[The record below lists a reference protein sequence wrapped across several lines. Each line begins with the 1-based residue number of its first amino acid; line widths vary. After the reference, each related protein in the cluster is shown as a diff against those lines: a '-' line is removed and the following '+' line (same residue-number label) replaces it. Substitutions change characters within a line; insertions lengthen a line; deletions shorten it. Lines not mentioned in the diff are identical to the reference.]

1 MDALAAKPFCM
12 KKYTHVSA
20 EERFVI
26 EKLLGT
32 QMRIRGIAEVLGR
45 SPNTISREVERN
57 SVYGVYTA
65 QKADHKAYATRW
77 WTKRDC
83 LKEALHA
90 ILTSFLTEILK
101 HNRPHSKLRG

>member
-12 KKYTHVSA
+12 KKYTHMSA

-32 QMRIRGIAEVLGR
+32 QMGIRDIAEVLGR
-45 SPNTISREVERN
+45 SPNTISREVEKN
-57 SVYGVYTA
+57 SVYGVYAA

-77 WTKRDC
+77 RSKQDC
-83 LKEALHA
+83 LKVALDA
-90 ILTSFLTEILK
+90 FLTRFVTEKLK
-101 HNRPHSKLRG
+101 KRW